1 MGEKNP
7 GSMRKEDRKTHIGK
21 TSPSANTRVMIIL
34 GKSHQWM
41 TKSGEHRGVTRP
53 LLALGHFPRTHLL
66 AMQGSRGFV
75 EEKT

>member
-1 MGEKNP
+1 MGEENP
-7 GSMRKEDRKTHIGK
+7 GSTRKEDRKAHIGK
-21 TSPSANTRVMIIL
+21 TSPSANTSVMIVL

-41 TKSGEHRGVTRP
+41 TKSEEHRGVTRP
-53 LLALGHFPRTHLL
+53 LPALWHLPRTHLL